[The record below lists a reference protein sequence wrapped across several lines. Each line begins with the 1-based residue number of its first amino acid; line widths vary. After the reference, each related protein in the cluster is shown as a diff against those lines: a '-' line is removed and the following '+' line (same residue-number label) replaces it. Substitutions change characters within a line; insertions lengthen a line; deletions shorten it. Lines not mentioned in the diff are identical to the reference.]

1 MERHM
6 NAQPPYGQPQGPY
19 PPHGQYPTPYGPPP
33 RRGPSTSVLVTILAA
48 VVLVVA
54 GGVVTTVLLVGGD
67 DESGDGSTDDTS
79 SSQSTDEL
87 TDDVPEDS
95 TDDAT
100 TESSGDQVSGTGF
113 SFALP
118 SGWSD
123 VSAEAASTVNSE
135 VDAAVAAGSTLP
147 DSPANVMVVPRP
159 TEGAT
164 VPGELLADWQADL
177 VSGSGMTATVIPA
190 PDVGG
195 LETSSI
201 QLEGVNSSG
210 TPVMVVGYLTISN
223 EQAYSIL
230 CTTTKTAEAESLA
243 AFDQIIGSWQW
254 A

>member
-1 MERHM
+1 M

-19 PPHGQYPTPYGPPP
+19 PPHGQYPTPYGQPP
-33 RRGPSTSVLVTILAA
+33 RRGPSTSVLVTILTA

-54 GGVVTTVLLVGGD
+54 GGVITTVLVVSGDESGGD
-67 DESGDGSTDDTS
+67 DSENAS
-79 SSQSTDEL
+79 SSQSSEEL
-87 TDDVPEDS
+87 TDDA
-95 TDDAT
+95 TDATTDAT
-100 TESSGDQVSGTGF
+100 TESSGELVSGTGF

-123 VSAEAASTVNSE
+123 VSAEAASTVNPE
-135 VDAAVAAGSTLP
+135 VDAAVAAGSSLSQ
-147 DSPANVMVVPRP
+147 SPANVMVVPRP

-177 VSGSGMTATVIPA
+177 ESGSGMTATVVPA
-190 PDVGG
+190 PDLGG

-201 QLEGVNSSG
+201 KLEGVNSSG

-223 EQAYSIL
+223 DQAYSIL
-230 CTTTKTAEAESLA
+230 CTTTRTAEAESLA
-243 AFDQIIGSWQW
+243 AFDEIVGSWQW